1 SPLQRSRSLLTAE
14 AQVLTALEDSRVQLS
29 CDIRAPGPGDFPVR
43 ILWFKDL
50 SPSPVYSVE
59 VNSRTGSLSQIR
71 QSAQLSGLQG
81 RAYFSVIQVPAVL
94 SIDALRHSD
103 NGTYVCAVDFKKD
116 WTRKLTT
123 HLVVIVPPKRPV
135 ILDENETRI
144 ENTTRPYREGEDITL
159 TCDVYNGKI
168 TFAIAWNASSTGL
181 FTRQTSPPTSPPRR
195 HRFSGRLKG
204 RAKLS
209 ARAHGSNNLVYHGRN
224 PEIIV
229 LNSYSSVKPLSVEI
243 KGSRGPLSADLSAQ
257 VICQVNGSR
266 PEPQIHWF
274 LGPYQLNETETHPM
288 SANTT
293 LGVLHFVP
301 TDRDHGAKLRCV
313 ASNPMASEG
322 PAPLEDSWRLDV
334 HYKPLVQLRLGSGLN
349 PASIH
354 EGIDIYFE
362 CSVRANPGVSEV
374 TWQFN
379 RKDLH
384 TDGSRGV
391 IVSNQSLALRS
402 LNRTNSGF
410 YACLAANTEGEA
422 ESNRLNLRVLHAPVC
437 RLPQRQYSH
446 AVAKHETVE
455 VSCDV
460 DADPQDVSFAWAFH
474 QGHRNLKLSSNSFSA
489 SPNSNSNSVRSVL
502 LYTPKTDADYGSL
515 FCLAR
520 NAVGESAEP
529 CVFQI
534 IPVGPPTTPF
544 NCTVEEVTS
553 ESVHVMCQRSGPVQQ
568 QTFLLELHDGQ
579 SAPIATNFTS
589 GQASFRVHSLR
600 PATRYRLVL
609 YGINANGRSEP
620 VHMTFYTL
628 PVERSLASQDAGW
641 AFGSTTLWAAALS
654 CIAAFLIVFIALTL
668 GKFRRKILF
677 NRCKILYFSF
687 YFRDG
692 NHVRHDLV
700 EGNTD
705 LGTELVAFDPPAM
718 ITFKDPIVMK
728 PQLNGSNGAIFVPGH
743 PKIYIPSPS

>member
-1 SPLQRSRSLLTAE
+1 LFSSLAAE
-14 AQVLTALEDSRVQLS
+14 AQLLTALENSRVQLS

-59 VNSRTGSLSQIR
+59 VNSRTGSLSQVR

-94 SIDALRHSD
+94 SIDGLRHSD

-123 HLVVIVPPKRPV
+123 HLIVIVPPKRPV

-159 TCDVYNGKI
+159 TCDVYDGKPEPVVTWWRGSELLQQVLSRTPNGNPRATLFRLRLSRADYMARLTCRAVNSNISEPVSTSIIVNMNRKHPRDPSL
-168 TFAIAWNASSTGL
+168 TQKREKEMGSSFASLAVVRSSAGA
-181 FTRQTSPPTSPPRR
+181 PTCCIRR
-195 HRFSGRLKG
+195 PNNVINKMQPLARPKYPIDTAFLLSKPKMRYRGRFSLREPKASFRINSDSRSVRL
-204 RAKLS
+204 
-209 ARAHGSNNLVYHGRN
+209 H
-224 PEIIV
+224 
-229 LNSYSSVKPLSVEI
+229 
-243 KGSRGPLSADLSAQ
+243 SAD
-257 VICQVNGSR
+257 
-266 PEPQIHWF
+266 
-274 LGPYQLNETETHPM
+274 
-288 SANTT
+288 
-293 LGVLHFVP
+293 
-301 TDRDHGAKLRCV
+301 
-313 ASNPMASEG
+313 
-322 PAPLEDSWRLDV
+322 
-334 HYKPLVQLRLGSGLN
+334 KPVVQLRLGSGLN

-362 CSVRANPGVSEV
+362 CTVRANPGVSEV
-374 TWQFN
+374 SWQFN

-402 LNRTNSGF
+402 VNRTNSGF

-422 ESNRLNLRVLHAPVC
+422 QSNRLKLRVLHAPAC
-437 RLPQRQYSH
+437 RSPQRQYSH
-446 AVAKHETVE
+446 AVAKHEAVE

-460 DADPQDVSFAWAFH
+460 EADPQDVSFAWSFH
-474 QGHRNLKLSSNSFSA
+474 QGHRNLKLATNAFSVTTPNSDSNSA
-489 SPNSNSNSVRSVL
+489 RSVL

-529 CVFQI
+529 CVFQV

-553 ESVHVMCQRSGPVQQ
+553 ESVHVTCQRSGTAQQ

-579 SAPIATNFTS
+579 SPPIATNFTS

-628 PVERSLASQDAGW
+628 
-641 AFGSTTLWAAALS
+641 
-654 CIAAFLIVFIALTL
+654 
-668 GKFRRKILF
+668 
-677 NRCKILYFSF
+677 
-687 YFRDG
+687 
-692 NHVRHDLV
+692 
-700 EGNTD
+700 
-705 LGTELVAFDPPAM
+705 
-718 ITFKDPIVMK
+718 
-728 PQLNGSNGAIFVPGH
+728 
-743 PKIYIPSPS
+743 